1 MTRATAQAMP
11 EWPIYARI
19 SGSVVIVGLG
29 SIGRATLP
37 LLLRHIGC
45 DPTQITVIDPDDT
58 HRSMVEQV
66 GGRFQKVALTPAN
79 YRAVLAPLFQANP
92 EQGFLINLSVDVDS
106 AALMALCRELN
117 TLYIDTV
124 VEPWQ
129 GYYHNPELPMS
140 ARTNYALR
148 EAVLQQRRQYPEGP
162 TAVSC
167 CGANPG
173 AVSWFVKQALLD
185 LAAMLGMKTAVPATR
200 AAWAHLMQRVGV
212 TGVHIAERDTQRA
225 ATPKPA
231 GVFVNTWSVEG
242 LISEGLQPAETGWG
256 THEKSLPPMGRRHA
270 KGCGA
275 AIYLERPGAGTRI
288 RSWTPATGAQH
299 AFMITHN
306 EAISIADYFTLR
318 VGTRV
323 AYRPTCCY
331 AYHPTDATVLS
342 LHEMAGAGWRR
353 QPETHILGVDEIVA
367 GADYLGVMLYGHA
380 KNAYWY
386 GSQLTIDEARH
397 LAPHQNAT
405 GLQVSSAVLAGIVWA
420 LENPRRGIV
429 EADEMDFL
437 RCLEIQKP
445 YLGSMLGVTTDW
457 NPLVGRDQ
465 LFPEVIDNSDPWQ
478 FSNILVEDSVPES
491 GPVKRTRPAAD
502 VVVKF
507 QSRVAKARKATK

>member
-1 MTRATAQAMP
+1 MP
-11 EWPIYARI
+11 CWPIYARI
-19 SGSVVIVGLG
+19 HGPVVIVGFG

-37 LLLRHIGC
+37 LLLRHIDCARG
-45 DPTQITVIDPDDT
+45 QITIIDPDDT
-58 HRSMVEQV
+58 HRDMAEQAGV
-66 GGRFQKVALTPAN
+66 RFQKIALTPEN
-79 YRAVLAPLFQANP
+79 YRAVLTPLFQTSL
-92 EQGFLINLSVDVDS
+92 EQGFLINLSVDVES
-106 AALMALCRELN
+106 AALIALCRELG

-148 EAVLQQRRQYPEGP
+148 EFLLQQRRQQPDGP

-173 AVSWFVKQALLD
+173 AVSWFVKQALLE
-185 LAAMLGMKTAVPATR
+185 LAAMLDMETTVPATR
-200 AAWAHLMQRVGV
+200 AAWAQLMQRVGV
-212 TGVHIAERDTQRA
+212 KGVHIAERDTQCA
-225 ATPKPA
+225 GTQKPV
-231 GVFVNTWSVEG
+231 GTFVNTWSVEG
-242 LISEGLQPAETGWG
+242 LISEGLQPAEIGWG
-256 THEKSLPPMGRRHA
+256 THEKNLPPMGRRHS

-275 AIYLERPGAGTRI
+275 AIYLERPGAGTRV
-288 RSWTPATGAQH
+288 RSWTPASGAH
-299 AFMITHN
+299 HGFMITHN

-318 VGTRV
+318 IGTRV

-331 AYHPTDATVLS
+331 AYHPSDATVLS
-342 LHEMAGAGWRR
+342 LLEMAGADWQR
-353 QPETHILGVDEIVA
+353 QPEAHILGADEIVE
-367 GADYLGVMLYGHA
+367 GADYLGVLLYGHA

-386 GSQLTIDEARH
+386 GSQLTIAETRQ

-429 EADEMDFL
+429 EADEMDFQ

-445 YLGSMLGVTTDW
+445 YLGPMVGVTTDW
-457 NPLVGRDQ
+457 SPLAARGQ
-465 LFPEVIDNSDPWQ
+465 LFPEVIDTSDPWQ

-491 GPVKRTRPAAD
+491 GSVKRTRPAAD
-502 VVVKF
+502 VVVRF
-507 QSRVAKARKATK
+507 QSRAAKARKATK